1 MEGNLGKVKKFS
13 DDASAYNDCPTW
25 RLGLFA
31 LNNTSTNL
39 WLVLLNFVAYYLTGY
54 VGGAVVM
61 ATYSWFISY
70 SSWFYTNSNAYI

>member
-31 LNNTSTNL
+31 LNNKSTNL
-39 WLVLLNFVAYYLTGY
+39 FIPL
-54 VGGAVVM
+54 GGC
-61 ATYSWFISY
+61 
-70 SSWFYTNSNAYI
+70 